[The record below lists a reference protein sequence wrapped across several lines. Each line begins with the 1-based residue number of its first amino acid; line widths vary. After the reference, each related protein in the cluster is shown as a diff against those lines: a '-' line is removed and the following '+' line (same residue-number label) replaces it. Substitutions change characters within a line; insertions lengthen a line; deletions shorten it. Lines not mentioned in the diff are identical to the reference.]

1 MKTLWLSACILAA
14 CGSSFAKEVIDLG
27 SLKIEGAA
35 RGPEIQFIDSMR
47 VSGDTAGRLISGQ
60 LQRLEAELLK
70 SDLIEEAPAV
80 RKGGKAK

>member
-1 MKTLWLSACILAA
+1 MRTLWLTACIV
-14 CGSSFAKEVIDLG
+14 GVSVTGFSKEVIDLG

-70 SDLIEEAPAV
+70 SDLIDEAPA